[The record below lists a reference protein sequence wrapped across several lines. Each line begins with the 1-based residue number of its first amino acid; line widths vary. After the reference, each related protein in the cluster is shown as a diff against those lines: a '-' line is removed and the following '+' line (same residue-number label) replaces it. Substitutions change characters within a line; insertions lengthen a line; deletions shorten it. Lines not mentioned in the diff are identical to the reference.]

1 MALKGMGRMKTRLE
15 RGGKR
20 PKPSRGHGRIINTRD
35 KIPKEI
41 THLGWVFQKNIPTM
55 QKETRPSEA
64 ILREGS
70 GKNKRMRS
78 LKRMIKMPPK
88 AQREIFSESFLD
100 TDLRVKKSTN
110 SKRNLIKKSEV
121 ITW

>member
-1 MALKGMGRMKTRLE
+1 LGFPEKHSNDAEGNEAVGGDSKGG
-15 RGGKR
+15 
-20 PKPSRGHGRIINTRD
+20 I
-35 KIPKEI
+35 
-41 THLGWVFQKNIPTM
+41 
-55 QKETRPSEA
+55 
-64 ILREGS
+64 

-110 SKRNLIKKSEV
+110 SKRNLIKK
-121 ITW
+121 IRKRIIL